1 MNWGLQVGRAL
12 RRPPSKRSREVF
24 TRTRSVGGEVVR
36 MAGALRRA
44 RPACRCMGS
53 SRLGRK
59 IAHFHFPVFDRGSVL
74 AMHWLTRIWMSK
86 SKQPRLMSPEILFRG
101 IAREV
106 SGPGIFRAFV
116 LIWLCFGSFVGSG
129 RAAETGQLGPASLV
143 VEVAGG
149 VEFQLAGQA
158 EWRAA
163 TNGLVLRAGDRV
175 RTRAQSRAAV
185 QYSDRSVLRLGE
197 NTTLEIEPPR
207 TAGKRRFRLPVGS
220 IFFFN
225 RERPAEVEFDTPV
238 ASGAIRGTE
247 FVLEVAGEAGLT
259 RLALLDGAV
268 DLTAAGTVV
277 SLQGGEQARVE
288 PGGPPVKSPL
298 LEIAS
303 VMQWTVY
310 YPAVVDPDELSFTA
324 EEQSRLERALVAYRS
339 GDLLAA
345 QAALG
350 NEPAGPGAPA
360 LFQAAV
366 NLAVGRVEAA
376 EAWLAGGGGKSLT
389 TSPGGTLAPAT
400 RAVREI
406 VALARNGT
414 ASNAPSAS
422 GAPSVSA
429 SARDATPEPGDSA
442 SEWLARSYTLQ
453 AKFALASA
461 RDAARRAVQ
470 LAPNFGFARVRL
482 AALEMSFEQRTS
494 ARAELDRALMLSPRL
509 APAHALVG
517 FIQLEEN
524 DPAAAL
530 AAFDRAI
537 DIDAGLGDAWLGR
550 GLALQRLHRRE
561 EALRA
566 FQTAAAVEP
575 RRALAR
581 SYLGKAFSS
590 AGEARLA
597 EKDFRLAR
605 ELDPGDPTGW
615 LYSALHQWQ
624 QNRPNRAV
632 RELEQ
637 SAQLNDQQQ
646 LFRSRLLLDRDRS
659 VRSANQAAIYRDAGL
674 PETGFRAAA
683 AAVQNDYANFSGHL
697 FLADSYRAME
707 DPSRY
712 DLRFETARLSELLV
726 ANLLAPVGAGNL
738 SQLLSQQEHLQ
749 FFDPRA
755 VGGSFVSEYRSA
767 GDWRQLGT
775 VFGTVDGFAYAV
787 DGAYASQHGQEIN
800 DHREQFDLSA
810 QFKLRLNSRDELYVQ
825 TFLGVGHGGDVARHY
840 SPDEGIRGLR
850 VREEQLPN
858 HFVGWHRTWSPASHT
873 LVLFSQLRDSFDL
886 RNLSAT
892 VPFLEYYGGEIIN
905 VSTPPGFASRFSSD
919 FTLYSGELQQI
930 WQSERH
936 TVVAGARAQAG
947 TVESEAAVQ
956 RTLTGTVTEDRIDE
970 PLRRANGYVY
980 WQGHVAEP
988 LRLIAGLSYDHL
1000 THPRNSELAP
1010 LTAGESS
1017 RDLLAP
1023 KVGVLF
1029 NPWLG
1034 GLWRAAYTRSLGGQF
1049 FDNSVRLEPAQV
1061 AGFTQAYRSL
1071 APESS
1076 VGLVP
1081 GTIFDTV
1088 SVGLDQSLPHGT
1100 YFGVGAEWLH
1110 SDGRRTIG
1118 ALTNSLPV
1126 PVPDSPS
1133 GTRQTLDFRER
1144 NLSLYFAQLLGDG
1157 WTVGLR
1163 YRVGEASLQTRLP
1176 EVPDTA
1182 GGLGAFEQN
1191 ERAVLQQATLSLG
1204 YQHPMGFFGRWES
1217 GWWHQHNSGYVPERT
1232 TEDFWQHD
1240 LWLGWRLPRRQA
1252 ELRLGLLNLFDSDY
1266 RLNPLSAYQALPRGR
1281 TAVVSLRLN
1290 F

>member
-1 MNWGLQVGRAL
+1 MNNRSLIPTEESQ
-12 RRPPSKRSREVF
+12 RPEAAVP
-24 TRTRSVGGEVVR
+24 GGQF
-36 MAGALRRA
+36 
-44 RPACRCMGS
+44 S
-53 SRLGRK
+53 
-59 IAHFHFPVFDRGSVL
+59 HFHFANNDRGSAL
-74 AMHWLTRIWMSK
+74 EMHWLMKDRMSETIESG
-86 SKQPRLMSPEILFRG
+86 SKKMRLMSPEILFRG
-101 IAREV
+101 IAHEV
-106 SGPGIFRAFV
+106 SGLGAMPFGDSAVTAKGEKAFARRPMLVADFWKASGPRVLRVFV
-116 LIWLCFGSFVGSG
+116 LIWLCFGHFVGSG
-129 RAAETGQLGPASLV
+129 RAAEAGSLGPSSLV

-149 VEFQLAGQA
+149 VEFQTAGQT

-163 TNGLVLRAGDRV
+163 TNGLSLRVGDRV

-207 TAGKRRFRLPVGS
+207 AAGKRRFRLPVGS

-225 RERPAEVEFDTPV
+225 REKPADVEFDTPV

-247 FVLEVAGEAGLT
+247 FVLEAAGAAGLT

-277 SLQGGEQARVE
+277 SLQSGEQARVE
-288 PGGPPVKSPL
+288 PGRPPLKSPL
-298 LEIAS
+298 LEIAN

-310 YPAVVDPDELSFTA
+310 YPAVIDPDELAFTA
-324 EEQSRLERALVAYRS
+324 DERSRLDRALVAYRA

-350 NEPAGPGAPA
+350 NEPVGPGAPA

-376 EAWLAGGGGKSLT
+376 EAWLAGDAGKAAAT
-389 TSPGGTLAPAT
+389 GPGGALAPAS
-400 RAVREI
+400 RALREI
-406 VALARNGT
+406 IALARNGT
-414 ASNAPSAS
+414 ASAH
-422 GAPSVSA
+422 
-429 SARDATPEPGDSA
+429 DATPVPGDSA

-453 AKFALASA
+453 SKFALAAA

-482 AALEMSFEQRTS
+482 ATLEMSFEQRTS

-524 DPAAAL
+524 DPKAAL

-537 DIDAGLGDAWLGR
+537 DLDAGLGDAWLGR

-581 SYLGKAFSS
+581 SYLGKAFGA

-637 SAQLNDQQQ
+637 SAALNDQQQ

-674 PETGFRAAA
+674 PETGVRAAA
-683 AAVQNDYANFSGHL
+683 AAVQQDYANFSGHL
-697 FLADSYRAME
+697 FLADSYRALE

-749 FFDPRA
+749 FFDPRP

-810 QFKLRLNSRDELYVQ
+810 QFKLRLNARDELYFQ

-850 VREEQLPN
+850 VREEQVPN
-858 HFVGWHRTWSPASHT
+858 HFLGWHRAWSPASHT
-873 LVLFSQLRDSFDL
+873 LVLFSQMRDSFDL
-886 RNLSAT
+886 RNPSAT
-892 VPFLEYYGGEIIN
+892 IPFLEYYGGEVIN

-930 WQSERH
+930 WQNEHH
-936 TVVAGARAQAG
+936 TLVAGARAQAG

-1023 KVGVLF
+1023 KVGILF
-1029 NPWLG
+1029 NPWSG
-1034 GLWRAAYTRSLGGQF
+1034 GLFRAAYTRSLGGQF

-1071 APESS
+1071 APEST

-1088 SVGLDQSLPHGT
+1088 NLGLDQSLPHGT

-1133 GTRQTLDFRER
+1133 GTRQAVDFRER
-1144 NLSLYFAQLLGDG
+1144 NLSFYFAQLLGDG
-1157 WTVGLR
+1157 WSVGAR

-1176 EVPDTA
+1176 DVPATA
-1182 GGLGAFEQN
+1182 GGLGAFEQD
-1191 ERAVLQQATLSLG
+1191 ERAVLQQATLSLS

-1217 GWWHQHNSGYVPERT
+1217 GWWHQHNSGYAPERP

-1252 ELRLGLLNLFDSDY
+1252 ELRFGLLNLFDSDY